1 SLENMICSPIP
12 RHIDRRPVPPQQ
24 LTVKDTADLDLLEIS
39 GLGQRHR
46 PDGRGLQVLAVG
58 DDEFTILV
66 ADLEV
71 GVTPRQF
78 HRLPLEDVLSEGE
91 PTQGSQWEAADG
103 DASGRVFVLQ
113 EEPAVVFVLNPAM
126 DDLVTRITL
135 ANRTPEG
142 DDFALGTS
150 PNSQGEGL
158 VLLRNGHILV
168 AKEKDPPVLM
178 EYGPSEERPEG
189 LAPDLLFATSDEF
202 PLPQE
207 QRTEFSLLTIWR
219 LSSSAGKAIKDISD
233 IAVGPDAG
241 LYLLSDESAC
251 IAQLKRTLD
260 PAQEHLEVASLWNL
274 PPEIEQPE
282 GLVVTGDRTPLVA
295 IDSGERSRNL
305 FVLSSLE

>member
-1 SLENMICSPIP
+1 M
-12 RHIDRRPVPPQQ
+12 PPQQ
-24 LTVKDTADLDLLEIS
+24 LTVKDTADVDLLEIS
-39 GLGQRHR
+39 GLGQRHH
-46 PDGRGLQVLAVG
+46 PDGQGLQMLAVG
-58 DDEFTILV
+58 DEEFTILI
-66 ADLEV
+66 ADLEA
-71 GVTPRQF
+71 GVTPRHF
-78 HRLPLEDVLSEGE
+78 ARLRLEDVLAEGE

-113 EEPAVVFVLNPAM
+113 EEPAVIFVLNPEM
-126 DDLVTRITL
+126 DDLVSRITL

-142 DDFALGTS
+142 DDFGLGTS

-202 PLPQE
+202 PLPQGL
-207 QRTEFSLLTIWR
+207 RTEFSLLTIWR
-219 LSSSAGKAIKDISD
+219 LSSSAGDAIKDISD
-233 IAVGPDAG
+233 IAVGPDEG
-241 LYLLSDESAC
+241 LYLLSDESSC
-251 IAQLKRTLD
+251 IAQLERTLD
-260 PAQEHLEVASLWNL
+260 PAQEHLEVASLWKL
-274 PPEIEQPE
+274 PAEIEQPE
-282 GLVVTGDRTPLVA
+282 GLVVTDDRTPLVA

>member
-1 SLENMICSPIP
+1 M
-12 RHIDRRPVPPQQ
+12 PPQQ
-24 LTVKDTADLDLLEIS
+24 LTVKDTADVDLLEIS
-39 GLGQRHR
+39 GLGQRHH

-58 DDEFTILV
+58 DDEFTVLI
-66 ADLEV
+66 ADLET
-71 GVTPRQF
+71 GVTPRHF
-78 HRLPLEDVLSEGE
+78 DRLRLKDVLAEGE

-103 DASGRVFVLQ
+103 DVSGRVFVLQ
-113 EEPAVVFVLNPAM
+113 EEPAVVFVLNPGM
-126 DDLVTRITL
+126 DELVSRITL

-142 DDFALGTS
+142 EDFGLGTS

-158 VLLRNGHILV
+158 VLLRNGHILI

-178 EYGPSEERPEG
+178 EYGPSQERPEG
-189 LAPDLLFATSDEF
+189 LTPDLLFATSDEF

-207 QRTEFSLLTIWR
+207 LRTEFNLLTIWR
-219 LSSSAGKAIKDISD
+219 LSSSAGDAIKDISD
-233 IAVGPDAG
+233 IAVGPDEG

-251 IAQLKRTLD
+251 IAQIERTLD

-274 PPEIEQPE
+274 PSELEQPE

-295 IDSGERSRNL
+295 IDSGERTRNL